1 MDIDL
6 SGKGALVT
14 GGSLG
19 IGRATADYL
28 ARHGASVAIV
38 ARDPKRLEDT
48 ARELQ
53 RNAGGKVV
61 TIPGDA
67 SKAED
72 ITRVVGE
79 ANRQLGKIDILIN
92 NAGSSPAGRIQD
104 ISDDTWAYSFNLKF
118 MGYVRCARAVLPAM
132 RARKWGRIVNIIGR
146 GGHHPSAGYVT
157 GAFNAALRHFTQA
170 LAEEGA
176 ADNVLVNG
184 INPGAT
190 DTPRIRTLHS
200 QMAKF
205 RGISEAEI
213 AAEEVKRIPLGRI
226 GTAEDIAAMA
236 LFLCSEH
243 AGFIS
248 GTLINIDGASTKM
261 P

>member
-6 SGKGALVT
+6 KGKGALVT

-19 IGRATADYL
+19 IGKATAAYL
-28 ARHGASVAIV
+28 AQHGASVAIV
-38 ARDPKRLEDT
+38 ARDPKRLEDA

-53 RNAGGKVV
+53 RNSGGKVV
-61 TIPGDA
+61 PLPGDT
-67 SKAED
+67 SKPED
-72 ITRVVGE
+72 IARVIAE
-79 ANRQLGKIDILIN
+79 ANKQLGKIDILIN

-104 ISDDTWAYSFNLKF
+104 ISDQTWAYSFNLKF
-118 MGYVRCARAVLPAM
+118 MGYVRCAREVLPPM
-132 RARKWGRIVNIIGR
+132 RQRKWGRIVNIIGR
-146 GGHHPSAGYVT
+146 GGHYPTAGYVT

-170 LAEEGA
+170 LGEEAGP
-176 ADNVLVNG
+176 DNVTVNG

-190 DTPRIRTLHS
+190 DTPRLRTLQT

-205 RGISEAEI
+205 RGISAAEI
-213 AAEEVKRIPLGRI
+213 AAEEIKRIPLGKV

>member
-1 MDIDL
+1 MEIDL

-19 IGRATADYL
+19 IGKATAGYL
-28 ARHGASVAIV
+28 AQHGASVAIV
-38 ARDPKRLEDT
+38 ARDPKRLDEA

-53 RNAGGKVV
+53 RNAGGKV
-61 TIPGDA
+61 IALPGDT
-67 SKAED
+67 SKPDD
-72 ITRVVGE
+72 IARVVAAASRE
-79 ANRQLGKIDILIN
+79 LGKIDILIN

-104 ISDDTWAYSFNLKF
+104 ITDEIWAYSFNLKF
-118 MGYVRCARAVLPAM
+118 MGYVRCARAVLPDM

-146 GGHHPSAGYVT
+146 GGHHPTAGYVT

-176 ADNVLVNG
+176 PDNVLVNG

-190 DTPRIRTLHS
+190 DTPRLRTLFN
-200 QMAKF
+200 QTAKF
-205 RGISEAEI
+205 RGIPEAQV
-213 AAEEVKRIPLGRI
+213 AAEEMKRLPLGRV
-226 GTAEDIAAMA
+226 GAAEDIAAMA
-236 LFLCSEH
+236 LFLCSDH
-243 AGFIS
+243 AGYIS

>member
-19 IGRATADYL
+19 IGRATADAL
-28 ARHGASVAIV
+28 ARHGAGVAIV
-38 ARDPKRLEDT
+38 ARDAGRLEEA
-48 ARELQ
+48 ARELR

-61 TIPGDA
+61 AIPGDT
-67 SKAED
+67 SKPED
-72 ITRVVGE
+72 IARAVE
-79 ANRQLGKIDILIN
+79 RANKELGSIDILIN

-104 ISDDTWAYSFNLKF
+104 ISDETWAASFNLKF

-132 RARKWGRIVNIIGR
+132 RQRKWGRIVNIIGR
-146 GGHHPSAGYVT
+146 GGHYPTAGYMT

-176 ADNVLVNG
+176 PDNVLVNG

-190 DTPRIRTLHS
+190 DTPRLQTL
-200 QMAKF
+200 QKQQAAF
-205 RGISEAEI
+205 RNMTVAEV
-213 AAEEVKRIPLGRI
+213 AAEELKRIPLGRAS
-226 GTAEDIAAMA
+226 TAEEIAALA
-236 LFLCSEH
+236 LFLTSAH
-243 AGFIS
+243 AGSIS
-248 GTLINIDGASTKM
+248 GALLNVDGASSKM